1 MAKPLFDPDVY
12 ELQLANILLDTLLK
26 NEVIGMH
33 TYKATK
39 RTLNE
44 MEEYDNEHSNTICTI
59 NSYFL

>member
-12 ELQLANILLDTLLK
+12 ELQHANILLDTLLK
-26 NEVIGMH
+26 KEVIGMH

-44 MEEYDNEHSNTICTI
+44 MEEYENGHSTTICTI
-59 NSYFL
+59 NP